1 MRRNV
6 RHKGIRSGSESW
18 FSGRALP
25 LPGSAREVSGMIAGY
40 FILFFFFVFVVAMG
54 LTTFYYFVHDRVRR
68 RRPPRHP
75 HKRFDPPP
83 PSPGQT
89 PSSLSEF
96 ERSVLRDIYGMT
108 DEEIRLS
115 EAMLRLRKDT
125 DHTYVT
131 SNDRPD
137 GFFEA

>member
-1 MRRNV
+1 
-6 RHKGIRSGSESW
+6 
-18 FSGRALP
+18 
-25 LPGSAREVSGMIAGY
+25 MIAGY

-54 LTTFYYFVHDRVRR
+54 LTTFYYFLHDRMRR
-68 RRPPRHP
+68 RRRLPRHP

-125 DHTYVT
+125 DHIYVT